1 MKHSPRKLQKK
12 RGQIVKKVPRGS
24 KIIKG
29 TLVELALTCG
39 KKNCRCAKGEKHT
52 SFYLSQSHKGKTK
65 MTYIPRAFQQEVQQA
80 VARWQEWRKRIDE
93 LSAVNLEILQWA
105 KQEKKNAL
113 L

>member
-1 MKHSPRKLQKK
+1 
-12 RGQIVKKVPRGS
+12 
-24 KIIKG
+24 
-29 TLVELALTCG
+29 
-39 KKNCRCAKGEKHT
+39 
-52 SFYLSQSHKGKTK
+52 